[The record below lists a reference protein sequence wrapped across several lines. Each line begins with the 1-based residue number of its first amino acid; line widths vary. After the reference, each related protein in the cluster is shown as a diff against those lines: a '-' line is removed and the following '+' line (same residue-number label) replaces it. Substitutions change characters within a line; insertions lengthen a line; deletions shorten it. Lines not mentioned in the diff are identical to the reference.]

1 MGLSRLVGF
10 SPIPPMG
17 YNFVVSL
24 LDTSSGGAL
33 AKSIIFSAV
42 GDLLLGGF
50 QECSGLDLSL
60 QIEEHK
66 EGGRNGEI
74 LYFPTRSQWG
84 QITLKKGVGALTSL
98 WDWSY
103 SFVEGKGKRRDG
115 LIVLLTDLH
124 VPNNIWYFRR
134 GLPVKYAGPTM
145 NAQQSVVAIEAM
157 TIAHEGIYQVPFV
170 GLVAAAAG
178 LTATEIAQ
186 RT

>member
-1 MGLSRLVGF
+1 MGLFRLAGF
-10 SPIPPMG
+10 SPMPAMG

-42 GDLLLGGF
+42 GDLAIGGF

-60 QIEEHK
+60 EFESYK
-66 EGGRNGEI
+66 EGGLNGHY
-74 LYFPTRSQWG
+74 LQFPTRSNWG
-84 QITLKKGVGALTSL
+84 QITLKKGVGALTAL

-115 LIVLLTDLH
+115 LIILLSDLH

-134 GLPVKYAGPTM
+134 GLPAKYTGPTM
-145 NAQQSVVAIEAM
+145 NAQQNAVAIEAM
-157 TIAHEGIYQVPFV
+157 TIAHEGIYQVPYV
-170 GLVAAAAG
+170 GLGAAG
-178 LTATEIAQ
+178 AGLLASAIV
-186 RT
+186 

>member
-10 SPIPPMG
+10 SPMPAMG

-42 GDLLLGGF
+42 GDLAIGGF
-50 QECSGLDLSL
+50 QECTGLDLSL
-60 QIEEHK
+60 IMEDYR
-66 EGGRNGEI
+66 EGGRNSEV
-74 LYFPTRSQWG
+74 LHFPTRSEWG

-115 LIVLLTDLH
+115 LIILLTDLH
-124 VPNNIWYFRR
+124 IPNNIWYFRR
-134 GLPVKYAGPTM
+134 GLPAKYTGPAM
-145 NAQQSVVAIEAM
+145 NAQQSVVAIEQM

-170 GLVAAAAG
+170 GLGAAG
-178 LTATEIAQ
+178 AGLLASQ
-186 RT
+186 LVG